1 MKLAKTKHRVA
12 AYLVDF
18 IITGLITAIICLL
31 FSIDIYGIIIDVIA
45 GFSISLSLSDI
56 IAAYRSVFISTLLIC
71 AYYTLVPFLFNGQTL
86 GKKFFRI
93 KVVNEKGEKASLKRL
108 FIREVFGKF
117 LLNFVSF
124 FFGHI
129 ISFVL
134 MQSRKDKKSIAD
146 VLAATIV
153 VDVETK
159 EKPKI
164 K

>member
-18 IITGLITAIICLL
+18 VITGLITAIVCLL
-31 FSIDIYGIIIDVIA
+31 FSIDIYGIIVDVIA

-56 IAAYRSVFISTLLIC
+56 IAVYRSIFISTLLIT
-71 AYYTLVPFLFNGQTL
+71 AYYTLVPFLFDGQTL
-86 GKKFFRI
+86 GKRFFRI

-108 FIREVFGKF
+108 FIREVFGKY

-134 MQSRKDKKSIAD
+134 LQSRNDKKSIAD
-146 VLAATIV
+146 ILAATIV
-153 VDVETK
+153 IDVD
-159 EKPKI
+159 PKAKKKLI
-164 K
+164 

>member
-18 IITGLITAIICLL
+18 VITGLITAIVCLL
-31 FSIDIYGIIIDVIA
+31 FSIDIYGIVIDVIA

-56 IAAYRSVFISTLLIC
+56 IAVYRSIFISTLLIT
-71 AYYTLVPFLFNGQTL
+71 AYYTLVPFLFDGQTL
-86 GKKFFRI
+86 GKRFFRI

-108 FIREVFGKF
+108 FIREVFGKY

-134 MQSRKDKKSIAD
+134 LQSRKDKKSIAD
-146 VLAATIV
+146 ILAATV
-153 VDVETK
+153 VIDADPKVTK
-159 EKPKI
+159 KFK
-164 K
+164 

>member
-12 AYLVDF
+12 AYIVDF

-56 IAAYRSVFISTLLIC
+56 IAVYRSIFISTLLIT
-71 AYYTLVPFLFNGQTL
+71 AYYTLVPFLFDGQTL

-93 KVVNEKGEKASLKRL
+93 KVVNERGEKASLKRL
-108 FIREVFGKF
+108 FIREVFGKY

-134 MQSRKDKKSIAD
+134 LQSRKDKKSIAD

-153 VDVETK
+153 IDAD
-159 EKPKI
+159 PKI
-164 K
+164 KKFK

>member
-18 IITGLITAIICLL
+18 VITGLITAIVCFL

-56 IAAYRSVFISTLLIC
+56 IAVYRSIFISTLLIT
-71 AYYTLVPFLFNGQTL
+71 AYYTLVPFLFDGQTL
-86 GKKFFRI
+86 GKRFFRI
-93 KVVNEKGEKASLKRL
+93 KVVNERGEKASLKRL
-108 FIREVFGKF
+108 FIREVFGKY

-134 MQSRKDKKSIAD
+134 LQSRKDKKSIAD
-146 VLAATIV
+146 ILAATIV
-153 VDVETK
+153 IDVD
-159 EKPKI
+159 PKI
-164 K
+164 KKFK

>member
-12 AYLVDF
+12 AYIVDF
-18 IITGLITAIICLL
+18 VITGLITAIVCLL

-56 IAAYRSVFISTLLIC
+56 IAVYRSIFISTLLIT
-71 AYYTLVPFLFNGQTL
+71 AYYTLVPFLFDGQTL
-86 GKKFFRI
+86 GKRFFRI
-93 KVVNEKGEKASLKRL
+93 KVVNERGEKASLKRL
-108 FIREVFGKF
+108 FIREVFGKY

-134 MQSRKDKKSIAD
+134 LQSRKDKKSIAD
-146 VLAATIV
+146 ILAATIV
-153 VDVETK
+153 IDVD
-159 EKPKI
+159 PKI
-164 K
+164 KKFK

>member
-12 AYLVDF
+12 AYIVDF

-56 IAAYRSVFISTLLIC
+56 IAVYRSIFISTLLIT
-71 AYYTLVPFLFNGQTL
+71 AYYTLVPFLFDGQTL

-93 KVVNEKGEKASLKRL
+93 KVVNERGEKASLKRL
-108 FIREVFGKF
+108 FIREVFGKY

-134 MQSRKDKKSIAD
+134 LQSRKDKKSIAD
-146 VLAATIV
+146 ILAATIV
-153 VDVETK
+153 IDAD
-159 EKPKI
+159 PKI
-164 K
+164 KKFK

>member
-12 AYLVDF
+12 AYIVDF

-56 IAAYRSVFISTLLIC
+56 IAVYRSIFISTLLVT
-71 AYYTLVPFLFNGQTL
+71 AYYTLVPFLFDGQTL

-93 KVVNEKGEKASLKRL
+93 KVVNERGEKASLKRL
-108 FIREVFGKF
+108 FIREVFGKY

-134 MQSRKDKKSIAD
+134 LQSRKDKKSIAD
-146 VLAATIV
+146 ILAATIV
-153 VDVETK
+153 IDVD
-159 EKPKI
+159 PKI
-164 K
+164 KKFK

>member
-18 IITGLITAIICLL
+18 VITGLITAIVCFL

-56 IAAYRSVFISTLLIC
+56 IAVYRSIFISTLLIT
-71 AYYTLVPFLFNGQTL
+71 AYYTLVPFLFDGQTL
-86 GKKFFRI
+86 GKRFFRI

-108 FIREVFGKF
+108 FIREVFGKY

-134 MQSRKDKKSIAD
+134 LQSRNDKKSIAD
-146 VLAATIV
+146 ILAATIV
-153 VDVETK
+153 VDVD
-159 EKPKI
+159 PKSKKKLI
-164 K
+164 

>member
-1 MKLAKTKHRVA
+1 MIEEIKREFWRKEL
-12 AYLVDF
+12 LF
-18 IITGLITAIICLL
+18 IIVCLL
-31 FSIDIYGIIIDVIA
+31 FSIDIYGIVIDVIA

-56 IAAYRSVFISTLLIC
+56 IAVYRSIFISTLLIT
-71 AYYTLVPFLFNGQTL
+71 AYYTLVPFLFDGQTL
-86 GKKFFRI
+86 GKRFFRI

-108 FIREVFGKF
+108 FIREVFGKY

-146 VLAATIV
+146 ILAATV
-153 VDVETK
+153 VIDAD
-159 EKPKI
+159 PKVI
-164 K
+164 KKFK

>member
-18 IITGLITAIICLL
+18 VITGLITAIICLL
-31 FSIDIYGIIIDVIA
+31 FSIDIYGIVIDIIAGFELHLDLKDVIA
-45 GFSISLSLSDI
+45 F
-56 IAAYRSVFISTLLIC
+56 YRSIFISTLLIC
-71 AYYTLVPFLFNGQTL
+71 AYYTLVPFLFDGQTL

-108 FIREVFGKF
+108 FIREVFGKY

-146 VLAATIV
+146 ILAATV
-153 VDVETK
+153 VIDVAPK
-159 EKPKI
+159 QRKI

>member
-12 AYLVDF
+12 AYIVDF
-18 IITGLITAIICLL
+18 AITGLITAIVCLL
-31 FSIDIYGIIIDVIA
+31 FSIDIYGIIIDIIA
-45 GFSISLSLSDI
+45 GFKLSLTLNDV
-56 IAAYRSVFISTLLIC
+56 IAVYRSIFISTLLIC
-71 AYYTLVPFLFNGQTL
+71 TYFTLVPFLFDGQTL

-108 FIREVFGKF
+108 FIREVFGKY

-146 VLAATIV
+146 ILAATIV
-153 VDVETK
+153 IDAD
-159 EKPKI
+159 PKI
-164 K
+164 KK